1 MARWVAS
8 QLRSLG
14 VQVERADLLMG
25 EWTEAFADA
34 AKPAEALKGEYLGW
48 QAAQWA
54 VAHGSPVSADE
65 VQALNRGQRVRAGHS
80 PERQL
85 WRSRIVQVRPH
96 GLYVRLPSRVP
107 AWVLRE
113 GTRAG
118 HLPAILAPEEPSVP
132 VPSPP
137 APLMIAL
144 ANKPSILIDRATRGA
159 SGWNDVTL
167 LYQEGQSDLSLNYFE
182 ENAGPEHLR
191 QQLMTLD
198 PRTSDVWRLL
208 TAKAL
213 ENDRDDLFAPI
224 TVKPEEL
231 ARALGLK
238 PHPKGGMRQ
247 KDLLHCTQSL
257 FHLERLW
264 LIMPDAKDPEEATR
278 ERVLAVMKRG
288 RGRRVEGQ
296 VIPSSW
302 TVVLGEWARY
312 FPKRYAPIFRSLVE
326 LPANSATNLWAKQV
340 GTEVTYWLR
349 ETAEDTSAVRSIT
362 VQTLLARASLLPDV
376 LDMRQNK
383 NLNRA
388 IERFEATLDLLRS
401 LGVHDG
407 WTYDPLSTQALDRQ
421 QGRPA
426 FFETWLASQVI
437 LQVPDVLLSALGEM
451 TERST
456 PT

>member
-1 MARWVAS
+1 MARWIAT
-8 QLRSLG
+8 QLQPAG
-14 VQVERADLLMG
+14 QEGRAALLLSSW
-25 EWTEAFADA
+25 EEAFPDA
-34 AKPAEALKGEYLGW
+34 PRPLEALKAEYLGW
-48 QAAQWA
+48 RAAAWA
-54 VAHGSPVSADE
+54 LEQGSRVAPGE
-65 VQALNRGQRVRAGHS
+65 VESLVRGQRVRAGNS
-80 PERQL
+80 QERQL
-85 WRSRIVQVRPH
+85 WRSRIVHLQPH
-96 GLYVRLPSRVP
+96 GIFVRLPSRVP

-113 GTRAG
+113 GVRAG
-118 HLPAILAPEEPSVP
+118 HLPTLLAPDQGEAPTPPS
-132 VPSPP
+132 SPP
-137 APLMIAL
+137 PLMVAL
-144 ANKPSILIDRATRGA
+144 ANKPGILIDRATRGA
-159 SGWNDVTL
+159 GGWNDVTL
-167 LYQEGQSDLSLNYFE
+167 LYQEGQGDLSLNYFE

-224 TVKPEEL
+224 TVRPEEL

-288 RGRRVEGQ
+288 RGRRVDGQ

-362 VQTLLARASLLPDV
+362 VQTLLTRASLLPDV
-376 LDMRQNK
+376 MDMRQNK

-407 WTYDPLSTQALDRQ
+407 WTYDPVSTQALDRQ

-426 FFETWLASQVI
+426 FFETWLASQVV
-437 LQVPDVLLSALGEM
+437 LKVPDVLLSALVEM
-451 TERST
+451 TERNT